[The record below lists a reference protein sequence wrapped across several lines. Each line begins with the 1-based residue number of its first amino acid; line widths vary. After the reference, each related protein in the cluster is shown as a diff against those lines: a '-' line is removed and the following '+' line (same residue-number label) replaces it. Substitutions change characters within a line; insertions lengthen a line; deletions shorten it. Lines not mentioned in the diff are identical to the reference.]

1 MNDQQLDNKVRKD
14 AAKVKKDIST
24 LMVDTTARVTRVQGN
39 FNQATGKVKEEVN
52 TWVDDSV
59 SQLGEGLEKMAG
71 DAKASVVGAATTVKK
86 DVGHGLSQYNA
97 KAQEAANKIPGDF
110 GKKAAKYPWVAIS
123 IALLVGFLLGNLFRP
138 KRLFLG

>member
-24 LMVDTTARVTRVQGN
+24 LMVDSTARVTRVQGN
-39 FNQATGKVKEEVN
+39 FNQATGKVKDEVN

-59 SQLGEGLEKMAG
+59 SQLSEGLEKMAG
-71 DAKASVVGAATTVKK
+71 DAKSSVIDAATSVKK

-97 KAQEAANKIPGDF
+97 KAQEAANKVPGDF

-123 IALLVGFLLGNLFRP
+123 IALLVGILLGSMLRP

>member
-71 DAKASVVGAATTVKK
+71 DAKASVVGAAATVKK
-86 DVGHGLSQYNA
+86 DVEHGLSQYNA
-97 KAQEAANKIPGDF
+97 KAQEAANKVPGDF

-123 IALLVGFLLGNLFRP
+123 IALVVGFVLGNLFRP